1 MFIQY
6 IFFKVRI
13 FKKINRKFF
22 LDKKIKQKK
31 LKNPKNQ
38 NKTKKPPKSKYKNQ
52 TKKKIIIS
60 VYVGQLVGARMI
72 LSLLRFEREKSA

>member
-6 IFFKVRI
+6 IYFKVRI
-13 FKKINRKFF
+13 FKKINRKFFF

-38 NKTKKPPKSKYKNQ
+38 NITKKPPKNKYKNQ
-52 TKKKIIIS
+52 TKKKKLIS
-60 VYVGQLVGARMI
+60 VYV
-72 LSLLRFEREKSA
+72 

>member
-1 MFIQY
+1 MIIQY

-13 FKKINRKFF
+13 FKKINRNFF

-38 NKTKKPPKSKYKNQ
+38 NKTKNPPKNKNSK
-52 TKKKIIIS
+52 TKKK
-60 VYVGQLVGARMI
+60 
-72 LSLLRFEREKSA
+72 KK